1 MNIYKANNEFKFNT
15 LELSHPVSMSGT
27 SYFTTLNMSGKP
39 IYIETPQMT
48 TKQGFVKNAKK
59 VVCDLMF
66 SSECTD
72 FIQWFETLETTCHKL
87 VYEKSEQWFQN
98 ALEYDDIENAFS
110 PSLKTYKSGKYHL
123 CRCNIGLDY
132 NTGSPLTKIYNEN
145 ELPVSYEEV
154 TDQTQIISIIEV
166 RGIKFTTRSF
176 QLEFDLKQVMILKS
190 ESEFDKCLI
199 KKSIGGAN
207 NIGEPIGKIGI
218 AIPKYQKNTKQTD
231 ETADVDA
238 IEDEDVDDCNEV
250 DKNTNTDETSVVN
263 DISKSDIIEKSDS
276 NISEI
281 NDNENNNEESE
292 EISSSSNENEI
303 VIKTETE
310 DETVPISQEV
320 ENTSDSIP
328 TSEEIVPPT
337 VIAELPTSHTNIL
350 TDEPAS
356 LFDIGNPIEGLELIE
371 PELIVPNDEKAFN
384 IKQPNQVYHEIYKKA
399 KEKARKLKRDA
410 INAILEANS
419 IKNTYMLDEIDDD
432 DSDLS
437 DFDDDDEEEDEK
449 EVFPN

>member
-27 SYFTTLNMSGKP
+27 SYFTTLNISGKP

-207 NIGEPIGKIGI
+207 NIGEPVGKIGI

-238 IEDEDVDDCNEV
+238 IEDVDVDDSNEV

-263 DISKSDIIEKSDS
+263 DISKSDIIEKVDS

-281 NDNENNNEESE
+281 ND
-292 EISSSSNENEI
+292 NENEI

-310 DETVPISQEV
+310 DQTVPISQEV

-328 TSEEIVPPT
+328 TYEDIVPPT

-410 INAILEANS
+410 ITAILEANS

-432 DSDLS
+432 DDSDLS
-437 DFDDDDEEEDEK
+437 DFDDEQDEEEDEK